1 MKFEAREKMPAL
13 IYTLELNVEGL
24 RWGGKPHQ
32 LRTAKASRAEPRITV
47 VILLILLTA
56 TLSTGILGRVLVLCG
71 CTKAFF
77 LRWVQGSVVVR

>member
-13 IYTLELNVEGL
+13 IYTLKLNVEGL
-24 RWGGKPHQ
+24 RWGAKPHQ
-32 LRTAKASRAEPRITV
+32 LRTAKASRAEPRIAV

-56 TLSTGILGRVLVLCG
+56 TLSILGRVLVLCG